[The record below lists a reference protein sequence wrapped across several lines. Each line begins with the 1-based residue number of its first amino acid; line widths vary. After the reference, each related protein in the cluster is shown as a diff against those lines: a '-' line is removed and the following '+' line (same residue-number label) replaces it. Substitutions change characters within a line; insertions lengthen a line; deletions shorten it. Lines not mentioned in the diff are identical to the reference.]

1 MAAAHPAYKRFLV
14 ILVLG
19 MGIGMGLVACGGD
32 EDPPSAA
39 EDKARAEKVVLTD
52 ADVPGLTKDPAD
64 DDTDTETDPSDEAF
78 EKCLDNNVLLTDLGE
93 DERGAE
99 ASFSDEDEEVTRSSV
114 VTFAETKKEAE
125 EAFDAVSKDSFAG
138 CLEDAF
144 KTGLQEEIGS
154 DATVGDVAV
163 SKLPDED
170 LGDEHVAYRAAV
182 DLSAA
187 GQSFELSFDFV
198 FVRVDR
204 GLAGLFAFDVE
215 EAFAAGERTRLTKIL
230 ADRLEDA

>member
-19 MGIGMGLVACGGD
+19 LGLGTGLVACGDD
-32 EDPPSAA
+32 EPPSAA
-39 EDKARAEKVVLTD
+39 DDKARAEKVVFTE
-52 ADVPGLTKDPAD
+52 ADLPGLTKDD
-64 DDTDTETDPSDEAF
+64 DDDEDTETETDPSDEAF
-78 EKCLDNNVLLTDLGE
+78 EKCLNNNVLLTDLGE

-125 EAFDAVSKDSFAG
+125 EAFDAVSQDSFAG

-154 DATVGDVAV
+154 NGTVADVSVAE
-163 SKLPDED
+163 LPDED
-170 LGDEHVAYRAAV
+170 LGDENVGYRATV

-204 GLAGLFAFDVE
+204 GLAGLFAFDVGE
-215 EAFAAGERTRLTKIL
+215 EFAAGERTRLTKIL